1 MLNEGGTL
9 LLARRSPVPGEPMQ
23 DGFQSPT
30 HSLGCVTLCNE
41 QPAHQYMDSLGCSHK
56 TGAPCGASP
65 IFVCP
70 MPTMVAGPQH
80 ELLAKCLPTEW
91 MTASR
96 SSRSQNSGPGAA
108 GPGNSCPWGSSEG
121 SAVSPAVP
129 CPPSHEASGIPRV
142 FPSPIR
148 SPPPQ
153 SRQAGPA
160 PMHMASPETSRF
172 GVAELHVTSR
182 ILFAED

>member
-1 MLNEGGTL
+1 
-9 LLARRSPVPGEPMQ
+9 MQ
-23 DGFQSPT
+23 DEFQSPP

-41 QPAHQYMDSLGCSHK
+41 QPAHQYMDSIGCSPK
-56 TGAPCGASP
+56 TGAPWGAFP

-70 MPTMVAGPQH
+70 MLTMVAGPQH
-80 ELLAKCLPTEW
+80 KLLAKGLPAEW

-129 CPPSHEASGIPRV
+129 RAPSHEASGIPRV

-153 SRQAGPA
+153 SRQSAPA
-160 PMHMASPETSRF
+160 PMHKASPETSRF

-182 ILFAED
+182 VLFAED